1 MTKAKKEP
9 EQRVYLQSLTVGTAD
24 LTIVSPDAHLR
35 KRLVAYLEQF
45 EVAEGLV
52 LGLRGKTTQLISV
65 SGFTLRQGDSMY
77 RVFLGDQFV
86 GTVLAGNELEAR
98 QRIGSALVTQGY
110 NKRCVERLRAVDA
123 VMKAPTKALIDHLVS
138 AKNDNGSDDDS
149 ATHVP
154 TFADEDEYAP

>member
-1 MTKAKKEP
+1 MKTKKEP
-9 EQRVYLQSLTVGTAD
+9 SQQVHLQGLNGGTAD
-24 LTIVSPDAHLR
+24 LTVATADAHLR
-35 KRLVAYLEQF
+35 KRLIAYIEQF
-45 EVAEGLV
+45 EVAEGFV

-110 NKRCVERLRAVDA
+110 TKRCVERLRAVDA
-123 VMKAPTKALIDHLVS
+123 VMKAPTKGLVRHLTNDD
-138 AKNDNGSDDDS
+138 AK
-149 ATHVP
+149 V
-154 TFADEDEYAP
+154 TFADEDEYTP